1 MVTFSNEVSI
11 GNLITL
17 GVVVIGGVRAWTSLH
32 TRAALNVSKIDS
44 ITKRLDEADL
54 ERLKVCVE
62 TMWLFQLR
70 RGLAEVET
78 KKLGTSNSPVILTK
92 KANDLMQPLLPELKQ
107 FYNMIHGEELGLV
120 ELAIEL
126 ERQFGN
132 RLVSEVCKKVGVS
145 DAACLVLAIG
155 QLRPIGPDTLR
166 EALEQC
172 EDANDLKQKSKSLL

>member
-1 MVTFSNEVSI
+1 MLEFNNSISI
-11 GNLITL
+11 GNLITIGL
-17 GVVVIGGVRAWTSLH
+17 IVLGGVRAWFAIRERA
-32 TRAALNVSKIDS
+32 TRNSDKLEEL
-44 ITKRLDEADL
+44 TKRIDGADL

-107 FYNMIHGEELGLV
+107 FYNVIHGEELGIV

-132 RLVSEVCKKVGVS
+132 RLVSEVCKKVGIT

-172 EDANDLKQKSKSLL
+172 EDANDLKQKSKELL

>member
-1 MVTFSNEVSI
+1 MITFSNDVSI

-17 GVVVIGGVRAWTSLH
+17 GVVVIGGIRAWTSLH
-32 TRAALNVSKIDS
+32 TRSALNVSKIDN

-70 RGLAEVET
+70 RGLAEVEN
-78 KKLGTSNSPVILTK
+78 KNLGTSNSPVILTK

-107 FYNMIHGEELGLV
+107 FYEMIHGEEMGLV

-126 ERQFGN
+126 ERQFGS